1 MIMRPFKLLLLV
13 FALALSGCGDS
24 EQAVQAVKT
33 QPAQPAVDKAR
44 IALVM
49 KTLTNPFFIEMEK
62 GARRAEKELGIKLI
76 VKTAA
81 QETSFEQQVTIVDD
95 LIHSGSVDAI
105 VIAPAD
111 AYHLVPSVK
120 NALASKIPVVN
131 IDARLDRKQLAEA
144 GIEGLPF
151 ISVDN
156 EQGGY
161 LSAKT
166 LLEGV
171 REPAKAAILEGIRS
185 AENAEARKRGALR
198 AFAESPAVSIVA
210 SETANWK
217 IDEGYDVTKAIFA
230 KHPDITLIFAAND
243 MMALGAIKYLADA
256 GKSNVRVAG
265 FDALA
270 EARSLIGQGVLQ
282 ATIDQQ
288 AAEQGYQGVLYA
300 MRLIRGETLPAETLL
315 NVKLVSAATS
325 NQ

>member
-1 MIMRPFKLLLLV
+1 MRPFKLLLLV

-33 QPAQPAVDKAR
+33 QPAQPAADKAR

-315 NVKLVSAATS
+315 SVKLVSAATS

>member
-33 QPAQPAVDKAR
+33 QPAQPAADKAR

>member
-1 MIMRPFKLLLLV
+1 MRPFKLLLLV

-33 QPAQPAVDKAR
+33 QPAQPAADKSR

>member
-33 QPAQPAVDKAR
+33 QPAQPAADKSR

>member
-1 MIMRPFKLLLLV
+1 MRPFKLLLLV

>member
-1 MIMRPFKLLLLV
+1 MRPFKLLLLV

-33 QPAQPAVDKAR
+33 QPAQPAADKAR

>member
-33 QPAQPAVDKAR
+33 QPAQPAADKSR

-315 NVKLVSAATS
+315 SVKLVSAATS

>member
-1 MIMRPFKLLLLV
+1 
-13 FALALSGCGDS
+13 
-24 EQAVQAVKT
+24 
-33 QPAQPAVDKAR
+33 
-44 IALVM
+44 
-49 KTLTNPFFIEMEK
+49 
-62 GARRAEKELGIKLI
+62 LGIKLI

>member
-1 MIMRPFKLLLLV
+1 MRPFKLLLLV

-33 QPAQPAVDKAR
+33 QPAQPAADKSR

-315 NVKLVSAATS
+315 SVKLVSAATS